1 MKNGIEL
8 IQYRL
13 NELGYF
19 DDENITVDDYIDDV
33 MDLMYEYKISIE
45 EVEDLFTYDCYGVKR
60 YLADDSDGIHI
71 EEVTE

>member
-19 DDENITVDDYIDDV
+19 DDENITVDDV

-60 YLADDSDGIHI
+60 YLVDDSDGIHI